1 MVWDVHAAK
10 VSTAVSAVH
19 DMAVGKDVGEGAF
32 LAKLAVSLG
41 MELANPSPSL
51 VNISHLGKVLAGRS
65 LCQWLI

>member
-41 MELANPSPSL
+41 
-51 VNISHLGKVLAGRS
+51 KVLAGRS